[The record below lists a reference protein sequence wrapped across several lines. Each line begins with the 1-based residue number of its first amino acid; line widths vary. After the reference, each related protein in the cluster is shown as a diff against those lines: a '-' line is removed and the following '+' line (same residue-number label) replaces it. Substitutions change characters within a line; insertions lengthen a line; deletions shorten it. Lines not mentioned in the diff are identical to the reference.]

1 MGIKK
6 ELGKKI
12 KRMRLAKGYTQDKL
26 SEIVDIS
33 QKALSS
39 IEVGEN
45 FVTEETLDK
54 LICALET
61 TSEELFATNNVKD
74 AQELKNAIAQN
85 LVLIGENSEKLELVY
100 NLTKSLT
107 RIQLKASQ
115 QGNYVAKSIENSYNI
130 PKREVL
136 LQKAQI
142 YVKIFPIRKLNEY

>member
-45 FVTEETLDK
+45 FVIAETLDK
-54 LICALET
+54 LICA
-61 TSEELFATNNVKD
+61 
-74 AQELKNAIAQN
+74 
-85 LVLIGENSEKLELVY
+85 
-100 NLTKSLT
+100 
-107 RIQLKASQ
+107 
-115 QGNYVAKSIENSYNI
+115 
-130 PKREVL
+130 
-136 LQKAQI
+136 
-142 YVKIFPIRKLNEY
+142 